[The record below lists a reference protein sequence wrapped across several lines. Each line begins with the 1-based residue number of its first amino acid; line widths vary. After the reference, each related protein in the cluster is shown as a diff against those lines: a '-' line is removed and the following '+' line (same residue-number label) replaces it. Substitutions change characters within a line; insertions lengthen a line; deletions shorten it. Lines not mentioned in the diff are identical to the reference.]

1 MRIKKIKIKLYSL
14 EYIIE
19 MADNNLLI
27 YPEIYQQIKSK
38 YFLFDAVMSYFTVYN
53 EPENIDR
60 INIIEQGDK

>member
-53 EPENIDR
+53 EPENIER
-60 INIIEQGDK
+60 INIIE

>member
-19 MADNNLLI
+19 MADNDLLI

-60 INIIEQGDK
+60 INIIE

>member
-60 INIIEQGDK
+60 INIIE

>member
-53 EPENIDR
+53 EPLIENIDR
-60 INIIEQGDK
+60 INIIE